1 MAFRAGLFNIGG
13 QGQLIAGAICAGW
26 VGFTWHLPV
35 LLHLL
40 VAMIAGLVGGAIWG
54 GIAGWLKAQTGA
66 HEVIST
72 IMLNYIALYLLFY
85 LLSVP
90 GFQAEGSNQ
99 AISIP
104 IDATARF
111 PRLFGSGLSVNGSL
125 VVALL
130 AALAC
135 WWLLTRSTLGFRLR
149 AVGANQFAAR
159 TAGMNVGGSY
169 VTVMLIAGALSGL
182 AGSAQ
187 ALGGNNVAITGDV
200 DASIGFDAITVA
212 LLGRASPGGTVL
224 AGILFGALRAGA
236 VRMQAETGVPTEIV
250 QVIQSVIVLFI
261 AAPALIRAIFRLR
274 AVGWRRRRR
283 AGEGVERMTAP
294 TSPADEELVVV
305 RHVVDV
311 GVPLRTRL
319 IAGGAIILAG
329 LICIFAWG
337 LGANP
342 GDADFGLRTGS
353 DAIELPDI
361 AIPAAPTAIA
371 LGLIIVALGAWH
383 AVRGFSRPQMRWVIT
398 AVLLC
403 FVVAFLC
410 WASTGSPGNPL
421 NVPGLLQNT
430 ILLAT
435 PLVLGALAGILC
447 ERTGVINVAIEG
459 QFLAGAFAGALGA
472 SVSASLGV
480 GVLTAM
486 IAGGLMGA
494 LLAVFAIRYLVNQVV
509 LGVVLNAF
517 ALGITGFGFDALMA
531 SNPTTYNEPGFFSP
545 IAIPL
550 LSDIPV
556 IGPVFFNVNI
566 IVYLTYVL
574 IIVIDVALFRTRWGL
589 RTRAVG
595 EHPKAADTVGIK
607 VLRTRYRN
615 VIMGGVVAGLGG
627 AFLTIGTIGSFT
639 KDISSGK
646 GFIALAAVIFGKWSP
661 RGAVGAALLFG
672 FADALQSLLS
682 VAGTP
687 VPIPSNFLLMLP
699 YLATLFAVAGL
710 VGKVSAPAADGQ
722 PYTKS

>member
-54 GIAGWLKAQTGA
+54 GIAGWLKARTGA

-104 IDATARF
+104 IEATARF

-159 TAGMNVGGSY
+159 TAGMNVAGSY

-236 VRMQAETGVPTEIV
+236 VRMQAETGMPTEIV

-274 AVGWRRRRR
+274 
-283 AGEGVERMTAP
+283 E
-294 TSPADEELVVV
+294 S
-305 RHVVDV
+305 
-311 GVPLRTRL
+311 
-319 IAGGAIILAG
+319 GGG
-329 LICIFAWG
+329 
-337 LGANP
+337 
-342 GDADFGLRTGS
+342 
-353 DAIELPDI
+353 
-361 AIPAAPTAIA
+361 
-371 LGLIIVALGAWH
+371 
-383 AVRGFSRPQMRWVIT
+383 
-398 AVLLC
+398 
-403 FVVAFLC
+403 
-410 WASTGSPGNPL
+410 
-421 NVPGLLQNT
+421 
-430 ILLAT
+430 
-435 PLVLGALAGILC
+435 
-447 ERTGVINVAIEG
+447 
-459 QFLAGAFAGALGA
+459 
-472 SVSASLGV
+472 GV
-480 GVLTAM
+480 G
-486 IAGGLMGA
+486 GLA
-494 LLAVFAIRYLVNQVV
+494 
-509 LGVVLNAF
+509 
-517 ALGITGFGFDALMA
+517 
-531 SNPTTYNEPGFFSP
+531 
-545 IAIPL
+545 
-550 LSDIPV
+550 
-556 IGPVFFNVNI
+556 
-566 IVYLTYVL
+566 
-574 IIVIDVALFRTRWGL
+574 
-589 RTRAVG
+589 
-595 EHPKAADTVGIK
+595 
-607 VLRTRYRN
+607 
-615 VIMGGVVAGLGG
+615 
-627 AFLTIGTIGSFT
+627 
-639 KDISSGK
+639 K
-646 GFIALAAVIFGKWSP
+646 GWNG
-661 RGAVGAALLFG
+661 
-672 FADALQSLLS
+672 
-682 VAGTP
+682 
-687 VPIPSNFLLMLP
+687 
-699 YLATLFAVAGL
+699 
-710 VGKVSAPAADGQ
+710 
-722 PYTKS
+722 

>member
-1 MAFRAGLFNIGG
+1 MTTTEEKSSPVGRAIESVREGGTVVITVLAFVCAMIVGAVLIVIADEPTRAAMGYFFAYPWDAFAAGWEAVSSAYLALFQGSVLDFGSFTGESNVPILGPISDTLFNAAPLILGGLSVAVAFRAGLFNIGG

-26 VGFTWHLPV
+26 VGFTWHMPV

-90 GFQAEGSNQ
+90 GFQAEASNQ

-236 VRMQAETGVPTEIV
+236 VRMQAETGTPTEIV

-274 AVGWRRRRR
+274 Q
-283 AGEGVERMTAP
+283 
-294 TSPADEELVVV
+294 S
-305 RHVVDV
+305 
-311 GVPLRTRL
+311 
-319 IAGGAIILAG
+319 GGG
-329 LICIFAWG
+329 
-337 LGANP
+337 
-342 GDADFGLRTGS
+342 
-353 DAIELPDI
+353 
-361 AIPAAPTAIA
+361 
-371 LGLIIVALGAWH
+371 
-383 AVRGFSRPQMRWVIT
+383 
-398 AVLLC
+398 
-403 FVVAFLC
+403 
-410 WASTGSPGNPL
+410 
-421 NVPGLLQNT
+421 
-430 ILLAT
+430 
-435 PLVLGALAGILC
+435 
-447 ERTGVINVAIEG
+447 
-459 QFLAGAFAGALGA
+459 
-472 SVSASLGV
+472 GV
-480 GVLTAM
+480 G
-486 IAGGLMGA
+486 GLA
-494 LLAVFAIRYLVNQVV
+494 
-509 LGVVLNAF
+509 
-517 ALGITGFGFDALMA
+517 
-531 SNPTTYNEPGFFSP
+531 
-545 IAIPL
+545 
-550 LSDIPV
+550 
-556 IGPVFFNVNI
+556 
-566 IVYLTYVL
+566 
-574 IIVIDVALFRTRWGL
+574 
-589 RTRAVG
+589 
-595 EHPKAADTVGIK
+595 
-607 VLRTRYRN
+607 
-615 VIMGGVVAGLGG
+615 
-627 AFLTIGTIGSFT
+627 
-639 KDISSGK
+639 K
-646 GFIALAAVIFGKWSP
+646 GWNG
-661 RGAVGAALLFG
+661 
-672 FADALQSLLS
+672 
-682 VAGTP
+682 
-687 VPIPSNFLLMLP
+687 
-699 YLATLFAVAGL
+699 
-710 VGKVSAPAADGQ
+710 
-722 PYTKS
+722 